1 MIKRTVN
8 MKRNLLFILKSI
20 SLASFIRVMTRYLF
34 DYTLI
39 NTYPVFIIYIAILSI
54 INIFILPLLQ
64 IEVTV
69 KNKFFCQILRLLI
82 VVLIGLLIRPIFI
95 CWDSYLISDES
106 FSTSESFIF
115 TFNSSVDFIYYMV
128 ISILPFE
135 LTNQF
140 NF

>member
-20 SLASFIRVMTRYLF
+20 SLASIIRVMTRYLF

-54 INIFILPLLQ
+54 INIFIIPLLQ

-82 VVLIGLLIRPIFI
+82 VVIIGLLIRPIFI
-95 CWDSYLISDES
+95 CLDSYLISDES
-106 FSTSESFIF
+106 FYTSESFIF
-115 TFNSSVDFIYYMV
+115 TFNSCVDFIYYMV